1 MKLGSV
7 FEGLLL
13 KLSVIPGL
21 GFLASYV
28 SEFRGHTTK
37 IQQRVGAYRGYVRAV
52 RDAGG
57 EVAEAGRGLKRDE
70 TSEDED
76 DYEEEYEEEDE
87 SYLQ

>member
-1 MKLGSV
+1 M
-7 FEGLLL
+7 L

-28 SEFRGHTTK
+28 SEFHGHTSK
-37 IQQRVGAYRGYVRAV
+37 IQQKVGAYRGYVRAV

-57 EVAEAGRGLKRDE
+57 EVAEAGRGLKRNE
-70 TSEDED
+70 TPEDED
-76 DYEEEYEEEDE
+76 DFEDEYEEDDE